1 MSIEVTETPVETP
14 EQPLPWLIE
23 YQRAQCNG
31 GSPLTTFQGLFAD
44 EIVLPQ
50 SAVDHHD
57 PAQLVLAMDAW
68 VEGLLSQAYFL
79 PGEFAQEALWSYYA
93 RDYFT
98 QVIAGSHAQYYA
110 NRGGD
115 EIAIRSAQSGLKS
128 MLADPHLELF
138 NLLVRLKRLKPSA
151 ARKLA
156 KQNGYRSPAAAIRD
170 LDKRFAELEAK
181 EPLTPRHKTW
191 LKSLRKVKF
200 APDSEMTNHLQRVAN
215 TNKLIARRKMEAE
228 RVAAERLRSEPS
240 FKAVKTLCDMADVKI
255 SRLRTA
261 GFMPM
266 RAVWPDGPDA
276 NAYVFRAD
284 TDKGVRL
291 ALFYAEGRFF
301 KRYLSALILD
311 GGGLPV
317 GSQALS
323 KAEYEAIVPKG
334 A

>member
-1 MSIEVTETPVETP
+1 
-14 EQPLPWLIE
+14 
-23 YQRAQCNG
+23 
-31 GSPLTTFQGLFAD
+31 
-44 EIVLPQ
+44 
-50 SAVDHHD
+50 
-57 PAQLVLAMDAW
+57 
-68 VEGLLSQAYFL
+68 
-79 PGEFAQEALWSYYA
+79 
-93 RDYFT
+93 
-98 QVIAGSHAQYYA
+98 
-110 NRGGD
+110 
-115 EIAIRSAQSGLKS
+115 
-128 MLADPHLELF
+128 
-138 NLLVRLKRLKPSA
+138 
-151 ARKLA
+151 
-156 KQNGYRSPAAAIRD
+156 
-170 LDKRFAELEAK
+170 
-181 EPLTPRHKTW
+181 
-191 LKSLRKVKF
+191 
-200 APDSEMTNHLQRVAN
+200 
-215 TNKLIARRKMEAE
+215 MEAE